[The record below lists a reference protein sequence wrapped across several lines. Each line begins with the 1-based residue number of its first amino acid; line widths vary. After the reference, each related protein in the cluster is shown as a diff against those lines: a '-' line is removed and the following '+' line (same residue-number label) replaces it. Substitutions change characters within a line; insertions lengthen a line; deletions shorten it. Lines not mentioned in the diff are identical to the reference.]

1 MALVWPIKHPVF
13 QPSEERNWWCCCH
26 CCARYQRLLPLLG
39 KISKAATLS
48 VSRSH
53 LHSWPRMCLPTLHN
67 LPLDKWERNYF
78 PATGRSL
85 YVAGCGFSLIAGGII
100 GLAWRQR
107 LRAHL
112 RRVSLT
118 GGGGGNPPA
127 RHSSIPQ
134 TFPVLARYNPL
145 QQEVWMGFPR
155 KQMEPFR
162 SVRSSR

>member
-1 MALVWPIKHPVF
+1 MDHKGHVALVWPIKHPVF

-85 YVAGCGFSLIAGGII
+85 YVAGCGFSLIEGGII
-100 GLAWRQR
+100 GLARRQR

-118 GGGGGNPPA
+118 GGGNPPA

-134 TFPVLARYNPL
+134 TFPVLAAIIRCNRRCGWYSPGNK
-145 QQEVWMGFPR
+145 WS
-155 KQMEPFR
+155 R
-162 SVRSSR
+162 SGA

>member
-1 MALVWPIKHPVF
+1 MDHKGHVALVWPIKHPVF

-85 YVAGCGFSLIAGGII
+85 YVAGCGFSLIEGGII

-107 LRAHL
+107 LRHTCAESPSQEEATLLHAIHRF
-112 RRVSLT
+112 RRLFRCS
-118 GGGGGNPPA
+118 PP
-127 RHSSIPQ
+127 
-134 TFPVLARYNPL
+134 
-145 QQEVWMGFPR
+145 
-155 KQMEPFR
+155 
-162 SVRSSR
+162 